1 MRVVRVITRLN
12 RGGPLR
18 QLEALV
24 PGLARLGVKGPVLTG
39 EVPPGEDDGTAD
51 LARHGVEIVR
61 VPGLVRR
68 ISPWHDGR
76 ASRWLRRYL
85 ADARPDVVH
94 THTSKAGA
102 LARRAAARA
111 GVPVIVHTFHGH
123 HFDVGGVAAVAAK
136 IVERRLA
143 RITTRVI
150 ALSARQRD
158 DLVARHA
165 IAPEEKV
172 VVIPPVIDEAGLRAR
187 ATAQA
192 CAAFRAAHAHAGET
206 VLLFIGR
213 HVHVKDPLALI
224 EAFARARVTSPG
236 LRLWLAGDGPLR
248 AAVLARV
255 RALGLSEHVTDHG
268 PVADSAL
275 VVGGCDAV
283 VLASRSEGTPIAI
296 LEARALC
303 KTVIATAVG
312 GVPDLVASDGVDEL
326 VQPGDLHALAA
337 AMVAAAMPA
346 RHRDP
351 RRAPAPAGVVREDAI
366 HAHARLYGACGRA

>member
-24 PGLARLGVKGPVLTG
+24 PGLARLGVEGPVLTG

-68 ISPWHDGR
+68 ISPWHDAR

-102 LARRAAARA
+102 LGRRAAARA
-111 GVPVIVHTFHGH
+111 GVRVVVHTFHGH

-136 IVERRLA
+136 LVERRLA
-143 RITTRVI
+143 RLTTRVI

-158 DLVARHA
+158 DLVVRHA
-165 IAPEEKV
+165 IAPAENV
-172 VVIPPVIDEAGLRAR
+172 VVIPPVIDEDGLRAR

-192 CAAFRAAHAHAGET
+192 CAALRAAHARPGET

-213 HVHVKDPLALI
+213 HVHVKDPLTLV
-224 EAFARARVTSPG
+224 EAFGRARVRAPG

-296 LEARALC
+296 LEARALGRA
-303 KTVIATAVG
+303 VIATAVG
-312 GVPDLVASDGVDEL
+312 GVPDLVASDGVDVL
-326 VQPGDLHALAA
+326 VAPGDPHALAA

-351 RRAPAPAGVVREDAI
+351 RRAPAGVAREDAI
-366 HAHARLYGACGRA
+366 RAHARLYGDCERA